1 MKADY
6 LAVFSLL
13 SNKSIVSCAA
23 ACIAHTALAS
33 RETAKK
39 VTHVKKCTWQ
49 QNSESLKEKRDRT
62 HKP

>member
-1 MKADY
+1 MI
-6 LAVFSLL
+6 
-13 SNKSIVSCAA
+13 IVSCTT